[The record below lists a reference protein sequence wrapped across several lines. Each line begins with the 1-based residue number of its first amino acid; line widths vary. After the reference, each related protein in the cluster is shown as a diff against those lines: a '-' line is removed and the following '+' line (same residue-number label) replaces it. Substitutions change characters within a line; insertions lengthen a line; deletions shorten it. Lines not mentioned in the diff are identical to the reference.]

1 MALPSLQ
8 PEPPAEH
15 ERARQAALDSYQL
28 SGTGAEQAF
37 DDIVRLVTR
46 LCDTPAST
54 MALIDRDQQWFKA
67 GIGVDCDSTPRRLSI
82 CDYTIRSPDPL
93 VIEDVAQDPRFVE
106 LPVRIGGQPV
116 RFYAGVPVLGHDG
129 HALGTLCAMDVRPR
143 VLSDVQLDS
152 LRILARQ
159 TEHLLELRWFGLEQG
174 RLADARARTLQK
186 AEVAHQ
192 YLQQEMAQLVE
203 TARLD
208 PLTGLLNRVALR
220 QLRGDPAALAR
231 LDAGPYCLVVL
242 DVDRFKQINDAHG
255 HLEGDRALRAV
266 AKVVEASV
274 RHDDVAVRFGG
285 EEFLLVLP
293 GTTREA
299 AVEVTERVRTA
310 VARLELGFPVTVS
323 AGIAEGNP
331 ESDQPEVVFKA
342 ADYALYR
349 AKETGRDRVVVADAG
364 PA

>member
-1 MALPSLQ
+1 MALLSLQ
-8 PEPPAEH
+8 PEPPTEH

-54 MALIDRDQQWFKA
+54 MALIDRDRQWFKA

-93 VIEDVAQDPRFVE
+93 VIEDVAKDPRFTG
-106 LPVRIGGQPV
+106 LPVQIGGRPV
-116 RFYAGVPVLGHDG
+116 RFYAGMPVLGHDG

-143 VLSDVQLDS
+143 VLSDIQLDS
-152 LRILARQ
+152 LRALARQ
-159 TEHLLELRWFGLEQG
+159 TEHLLELRWFGLEQR
-174 RLADARARTLQK
+174 RLADARAHTLQK

-192 YLQQEMAQLVE
+192 YLQQEMAQLAE

-208 PLTGLLNRVALR
+208 PLTGLLNRVALQ
-220 QLRGDPAALAR
+220 QLRGDPVALAR

-242 DVDRFKQINDAHG
+242 DIDRFKQINDTRG

-285 EEFLLVLP
+285 EEFLLILP
-293 GTTREA
+293 ETTHGA
-299 AVEVTERVRTA
+299 AVEVAERIRTG
-310 VARLELGFPVTVS
+310 VARLQLGFPVTVS
-323 AGIAEGNP
+323 AGIAAGDPACDTP
-331 ESDQPEVVFKA
+331 EAVFKA
-342 ADYALYR
+342 ADYALYQ
-349 AKETGRDRVVVADAG
+349 AKAAGRDRVVVAAG
-364 PA
+364 GS